1 MDHQLDNL
9 FLNIRTT
16 ILTLIKQNGVDM
28 NALLFDLG
36 IDKETFIKN
45 FTHRINDFSFYL
57 ETLSL
62 VENWEG

>member
-1 MDHQLDNL
+1 MDLDKL
-9 FLNIRTT
+9 FENIKNITFALLRE
-16 ILTLIKQNGVDM
+16 KNVDI

-45 FTHRINDFSFYL
+45 YTKRIKDFTFYL